1 MGPPRHRHSLP
12 APTPGPGALSP
23 AHLSFPDPVT
33 PQRPRGSLVVS
44 SWGLSPGRKHKGEVE
59 LGPQGAGGAAAC
71 GGGAAACG
79 GGGSCCSAELGDG
92 GRGTRPAAL
101 CCGSPAQ
108 PSLAGAAPGGL
119 TGGHPGR
126 QEVIEDISPPRPGD
140 SEHHPEEPRAAVGT
154 LGGCGWRDGWG
165 QAAGIPEMGVPMAH
179 TPTFLLGKIIS
190 RCGLLGGHRATGQ
203 RFRNAEHKT

>member
-12 APTPGPGALSP
+12 APRPRPWG
-23 AHLSFPDPVT
+23 PVT
-33 PQRPRGSLVVS
+33 CSPEFPTPRDSTEASWVTRSELMGAEPGEEAQRGSGAGPPG
-44 SWGLSPGRKHKGEVE
+44 SWGGSCLRW
-59 LGPQGAGGAAAC
+59 
-71 GGGAAACG
+71 